1 MEKNGKGAPVVSAS
15 PEFARTALAERR
27 LRFYGEWEYSKEP
40 HMPETPA
47 PLQIPQDILVQVY
60 AHARKAFPA
69 ECCGWLAGPRGGDGV
84 TTARPCDNAQSQGI
98 HPTAAMRG
106 AETAYVFSKEDV
118 LAFNEGIDSE
128 EPPLIIYH
136 SHPNGRSYLSNV
148 DMENAT
154 DPWGDGKMFPVQQL
168 VVGIDAERVV
178 EAKLFDWSDE
188 ERTFVEIA
196 GFAVEG

>member
-1 MEKNGKGAPVVSAS
+1 MTAAKVSS
-15 PEFARTALAERR
+15 LVRLLWSRLAYGP
-27 LRFYGEWEYSKEP
+27 LRFYREWEYEKEP
-40 HMPETPA
+40 QMPETPA
-47 PLQIPQDILVQVY
+47 PLNIPRDILERVY
-60 AHARKAFPA
+60 AHARRAFPA
-69 ECCGWLAGPRGGDGV
+69 ECCGWLAGPRGGGDV
-84 TTARPCDNAQSQGI
+84 TTARPCLNAQLQGI
-98 HPTAAMRG
+98 HPTASMRG
-106 AETAYVFSKEDV
+106 EETAYVFSKEDV

-178 EAKLFDWSDE
+178 EAKLFDWSDA

-196 GFAVEG
+196 QFAGEA